1 MKLSIFTALIFLSHG
16 GFPLLHSQPAW
27 SLKIESFFVFQIV
40 HSKAVEQTFKALQLS
55 TTASP
60 LIQNNFFLEESV
72 MSAIEPHSDWSTRQ
86 SKNKWVTGS
95 VSLENRHV
103 LSSNFIFFWIDSV
116 KLCCINQFI

>member
-1 MKLSIFTALIFLSHG
+1 VRRLFPYLTMGVVTEGFLLLTHYIYIYITHYAYMKLSIFTALLFLSHG

-60 LIQNNFFLEESV
+60 V
-72 MSAIEPHSDWSTRQ
+72 D
-86 SKNKWVTGS
+86 SK
-95 VSLENRHV
+95 
-103 LSSNFIFFWIDSV
+103 
-116 KLCCINQFI
+116 